1 MANLISKVSYSKN
14 PKQILIGQ
22 DSYSITLPAIIKG
35 TAGTTMFAGQPLT
48 GDIKKRDTGFTAAS
62 GASVAILLH
71 DVTFDADGNANGT
84 IVLAGCVDL
93 LKLEGTVKTALESAT
108 GLDRIIFVEGSAI

>member
-35 TAGTTMFAGQPLT
+35 TAGTTMFAG
-48 GDIKKRDTGFTAAS
+48 
-62 GASVAILLH
+62 
-71 DVTFDADGNANGT
+71 
-84 IVLAGCVDL
+84 
-93 LKLEGTVKTALESAT
+93 
-108 GLDRIIFVEGSAI
+108 